1 MKKVLLLTVLL
12 GVMQVAM
19 AARALPTNMD
29 IAVLKNYQQRQ
40 VELSPDGFSWLKFFT
55 LGWLDKSRIFEMSAA
70 VKVKDESNRF
80 ITYNKLS
87 KNLGKVVAVKRDPY
101 NNIDEIWILTDRERE
116 QFRQLAKE
124 REAIKNE
131 ESLHSY
137 FRLPN
142 E

>member
-1 MKKVLLLTVLL
+1 MKKVLLLTALL
-12 GVMQVAM
+12 GMMQVAM
-19 AARALPTNMD
+19 AARALPTDMD

-87 KNLGKVVAVKRDPY
+87 KKLGKVVAVKRDPY

-124 REAIKNE
+124 REANQK
-131 ESLHSY
+131 
-137 FRLPN
+137 
-142 E
+142 

>member
-1 MKKVLLLTVLL
+1 MKKVLLLAVLL

-29 IAVLKNYQQRQ
+29 IAVLKHYQQRQ

-55 LGWLDKSRIFEMSAA
+55 LGWLDKSRVFDMSAA

-87 KNLGKVVAVKRDPY
+87 RHLGKVVAVKRDPY
-101 NNIDEIWILTDRERE
+101 NNINEIWVLTDRERE
-116 QFRQLAKE
+116 QFRQIAKQ
-124 REAIKNE
+124 REAN
-131 ESLHSY
+131 HQ
-137 FRLPN
+137 
-142 E
+142 

>member
-1 MKKVLLLTVLL
+1 MKKILLLTVLL

-101 NNIDEIWILTDRERE
+101 NNIDEIWILTVCERE
-116 QFRQLAKE
+116 QFCKLAKE
-124 REAIKNE
+124 REANQK
-131 ESLHSY
+131 
-137 FRLPN
+137 
-142 E
+142 

>member
-1 MKKVLLLTVLL
+1 MKKVLLLTALL

-19 AARALPTNMD
+19 AARALPTDMD

-87 KNLGKVVAVKRDPY
+87 KKLGKVVAVKRDPY

-124 REAIKNE
+124 REANQK
-131 ESLHSY
+131 
-137 FRLPN
+137 
-142 E
+142 

>member
-1 MKKVLLLTVLL
+1 MKKVLLLTALL
-12 GVMQVAM
+12 CVMQVAM
-19 AARALPTNMD
+19 AARVLPTDMD

-87 KNLGKVVAVKRDPY
+87 KKLGKVVAVKRDPY

-124 REAIKNE
+124 REANQK
-131 ESLHSY
+131 
-137 FRLPN
+137 
-142 E
+142 

>member
-1 MKKVLLLTVLL
+1 MKKVLFLTALL

-70 VKVKDESNRF
+70 VKVKDENNRF

-124 REAIKNE
+124 REANQK
-131 ESLHSY
+131 
-137 FRLPN
+137 
-142 E
+142 

>member
-29 IAVLKNYQQRQ
+29 IAVLKHYQQRQ

-55 LGWLDKSRIFEMSAA
+55 LGWLDKSRIFDMSAA

-87 KNLGKVVAVKRDPY
+87 RHLGKVVAVKRDPY
-101 NNIDEIWILTDRERE
+101 NNINEIWVLTDRERE
-116 QFRQLAKE
+116 QFRQIAKQ
-124 REAIKNE
+124 RVANQQ
-131 ESLHSY
+131 
-137 FRLPN
+137 
-142 E
+142 

>member
-29 IAVLKNYQQRQ
+29 IAVLKHYQQRQ

-55 LGWLDKSRIFEMSAA
+55 LGWLDKSRIFDMSAA

-87 KNLGKVVAVKRDPY
+87 RPLGKVVAVKRDPY
-101 NNIDEIWILTDRERE
+101 NNINEIWVLTDRERE
-116 QFRQLAKE
+116 QFRQIAKQ
-124 REAIKNE
+124 REANQK
-131 ESLHSY
+131 
-137 FRLPN
+137 
-142 E
+142 

>member
-29 IAVLKNYQQRQ
+29 IAVLKHYQQRQ

-55 LGWLDKSRIFEMSAA
+55 LGWLDISRIFDMSAA

-87 KNLGKVVAVKRDPY
+87 RHLGKVVAVKRDPY
-101 NNIDEIWILTDRERE
+101 NNINEIWVLTDRERE
-116 QFRQLAKE
+116 QFRQIAKQ
-124 REAIKNE
+124 REANQQ
-131 ESLHSY
+131 
-137 FRLPN
+137 
-142 E
+142 

>member
-29 IAVLKNYQQRQ
+29 IAVLKHYQQRQ

-55 LGWLDKSRIFEMSAA
+55 LGWLDKSRIFDMSAA

-87 KNLGKVVAVKRDPY
+87 EHLGKVVAVKRDPY
-101 NNIDEIWILTDRERE
+101 NNINEIWVLTDRERE
-116 QFRQLAKE
+116 QFRQIAKQ
-124 REAIKNE
+124 REANQQ
-131 ESLHSY
+131 
-137 FRLPN
+137 
-142 E
+142 

>member
-1 MKKVLLLTVLL
+1 MKKVLFLTALL

-70 VKVKDESNRF
+70 GKVKDESNRF

-124 REAIKNE
+124 REANQK
-131 ESLHSY
+131 
-137 FRLPN
+137 
-142 E
+142 

>member
-29 IAVLKNYQQRQ
+29 IAVLKHYQQRQ

-124 REAIKNE
+124 REANQK
-131 ESLHSY
+131 
-137 FRLPN
+137 
-142 E
+142 

>member
-19 AARALPTNMD
+19 AARALPTNTD
-29 IAVLKNYQQRQ
+29 IAVLKHYQQRQ

-55 LGWLDKSRIFEMSAA
+55 LGWLDKSRIFDMSAA

-87 KNLGKVVAVKRDPY
+87 RHLGKVVAVKRDPY
-101 NNIDEIWILTDRERE
+101 NNINEIWVLTDRERE
-116 QFRQLAKE
+116 QFRQIAKQ
-124 REAIKNE
+124 REANQQ
-131 ESLHSY
+131 
-137 FRLPN
+137 
-142 E
+142 